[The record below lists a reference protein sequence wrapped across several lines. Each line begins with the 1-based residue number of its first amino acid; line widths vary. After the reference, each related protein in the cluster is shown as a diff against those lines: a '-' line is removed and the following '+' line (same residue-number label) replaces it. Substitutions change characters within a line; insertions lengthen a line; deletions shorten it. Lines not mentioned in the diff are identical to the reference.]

1 MFGDDSTTPN
11 AREEQGEFALPLY
24 LSCVTVPSPYETG
37 PAYAVVP
44 RRCE

>member
-1 MFGDDSTTPN
+1 MFGRTNTTPN

-24 LSCVTVPSPYETG
+24 HSFVTVPSPYEHG

-44 RRCE
+44 RRCD